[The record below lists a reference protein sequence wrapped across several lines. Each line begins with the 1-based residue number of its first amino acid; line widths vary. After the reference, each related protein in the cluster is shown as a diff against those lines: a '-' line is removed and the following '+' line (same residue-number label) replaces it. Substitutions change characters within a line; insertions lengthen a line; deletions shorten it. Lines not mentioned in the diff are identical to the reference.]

1 MKTRFLSMLWVMLAV
16 VTQGLSGQHYTVQ
29 DFTKPLHPVKSTGDT
44 LFLVETKYPATG
56 ILLKVDEREKIAGS
70 FLVSGRDTLNF
81 TEGEEGPAGENKKF
95 SNLLTFS
102 NPIYSF
108 LFYPG
113 GSKGDIQFYYINAQQ
128 NKEGSTVKPSKK
140 KRFRLC
146 RARHD

>member
-1 MKTRFLSMLWVMLAV
+1 MRISFLSLLIAI
-16 VTQGLSGQHYTVQ
+16 TATIPPNLSGQHYNVQ
-29 DFTKPLHPVKSTGDT
+29 DFKQHQQRIKSAGDT
-44 LFLVETKYPATG
+44 LFLVETGYPATG
-56 ILLKVDEREKIAGS
+56 ILLKVDDKENIPGS
-70 FLVSGRDTLNF
+70 FLVAGKDTLNF
-81 TEGEEGPAGENKKF
+81 TEGDEGPAGEYKKF

-113 GSKGDIQFYYINAQQ
+113 VIKGEIQFYYINAQQ
-128 NKEGSTVKPSKK
+128 NKEGSTVRPSKK